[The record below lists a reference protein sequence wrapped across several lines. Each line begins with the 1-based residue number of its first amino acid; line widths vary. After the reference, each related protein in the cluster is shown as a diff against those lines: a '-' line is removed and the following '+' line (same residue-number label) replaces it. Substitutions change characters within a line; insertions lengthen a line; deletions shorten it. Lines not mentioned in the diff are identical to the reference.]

1 MSTWLVLGARGQLGT
16 CMQEALTEWNLQFVA
31 LGSDECDVTNSD
43 AVSAVMEIHRPD
55 VVVNCS
61 AWTAVDAAE
70 DNEVAAFAINCD
82 GPRNVAAA
90 CRTNGSTLVHV
101 STDYVFPGDGSGEYT
116 EDSPTGPVS
125 VYGKSKLC
133 GEREAIA
140 GHPDGTYIIRTAWL
154 YSRHGGNFVKTML
167 RRALSGAAVRVVDD
181 QLGQPTLADD
191 LARHI
196 VDLVTSGAPVGV
208 YHGTNSGQAT
218 WCDLAREIF
227 DLAGA
232 GTGLVSPVDTS
243 EYPTRAVRPANSVL
257 GHARTLNAGVT
268 EMRQWD
274 VALRASIPGIIET
287 VKSEG
292 N

>member
-1 MSTWLVLGARGQLGT
+1 
-16 CMQEALTEWNLQFVA
+16 MQEALTEWNLQFVA

-101 STDYVFPGDGSGEYT
+101 STDYVFPGDGSGEYA

-140 GHPDGTYIIRTAWL
+140 GHPDGTYIVRTAWL

-181 QLGQPTLADD
+181 QLGQPTLAND

-196 VDLVTSGAPVGV
+196 IDLVTSGAPVGV
-208 YHGTNSGQAT
+208 FHGTNSGRTT
-218 WCDLAREIF
+218 WCGLAREIF

-232 GTGLVSPVDTS
+232 GTGLVSPVGTS

-257 GHARTLNAGVT
+257 GHARTLDAGVA

-274 VALRASIPGIIET
+274 VALRASISGIIET

-292 N
+292 T

>member
-1 MSTWLVLGARGQLGT
+1 
-16 CMQEALTEWNLQFVA
+16 MQEALTERNLPFVA

-70 DNEVAAFAINCD
+70 DNEATAFAINCD
-82 GPRNVAAA
+82 GPRNVAVA
-90 CRTNGSTLVHV
+90 CRTSGSTFVHV
-101 STDYVFPGDGSGEYT
+101 STDYVFPGDGSGEYA

-140 GHPDGTYIIRTAWL
+140 GHPDGTYIVRTAWL

-196 VDLVTSGAPVGV
+196 IDLVTSGAPVGV
-208 YHGTNSGQAT
+208 YHGTNSGRAT

-232 GTGLVSPVDTS
+232 GTGLVSPVGTS

-257 GHARTLNAGVT
+257 GHARTVEAGVA

-274 VALRASIPGIIET
+274 LALRASIPGIIET

>member
-1 MSTWLVLGARGQLGT
+1 
-16 CMQEALTEWNLQFVA
+16 MQEALTERNLPFAA

-70 DNEVAAFAINCD
+70 DNEATAFAINCD
-82 GPRNVAAA
+82 GPRNVAVA
-90 CRTNGSTLVHV
+90 CRTSGSTFVHV
-101 STDYVFPGDGSGEYT
+101 STDYVFPGDGSGEYA

-140 GHPDGTYIIRTAWL
+140 GHPDGTYIVRTAWL

-191 LARHI
+191 LAHHI
-196 VDLVTSGAPVGV
+196 IDLVTSGAPVGV
-208 YHGTNSGQAT
+208 FHGTNSGRTT
-218 WCDLAREIF
+218 WCGLAREIF

-232 GTGLVSPVDTS
+232 GTGLVSPVGTS

-257 GHARTLNAGVT
+257 GHARTLDSGIA

-274 VALRASIPGIIET
+274 VALRASISRIIET

-292 N
+292 T

>member
-1 MSTWLVLGARGQLGT
+1 
-16 CMQEALTEWNLQFVA
+16 MQEALTERNLPFVA

-70 DNEVAAFAINCD
+70 DNEATAFAINCD
-82 GPRNVAAA
+82 GPRNVAVA
-90 CRTNGSTLVHV
+90 CRTSGSTFVHV
-101 STDYVFPGDGSGEYT
+101 STDYVFPGDGSGEYA

-140 GHPDGTYIIRTAWL
+140 GHPDGTYIVRTAWL

-181 QLGQPTLADD
+181 QLGQPTLAND

-196 VDLVTSGAPVGV
+196 IDLVTSGAPVGV
-208 YHGTNSGQAT
+208 FHGTNSGRTT
-218 WCDLAREIF
+218 WCGLAREIF

-232 GTGLVSPVDTS
+232 GTGLVSPVGTS

-257 GHARTLNAGVT
+257 GHARTLDAGVA

-274 VALRASIPGIIET
+274 IALRASISGIIET

-292 N
+292 T